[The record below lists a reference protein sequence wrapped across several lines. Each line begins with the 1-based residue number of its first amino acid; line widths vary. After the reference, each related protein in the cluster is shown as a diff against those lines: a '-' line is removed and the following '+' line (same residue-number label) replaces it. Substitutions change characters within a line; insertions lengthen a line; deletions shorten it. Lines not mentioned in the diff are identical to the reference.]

1 MKESCIYQQGPVVPH
16 DQVPKTIHP
25 GKSAFNL
32 PAFPISPKLAA
43 IIKNVQAI
51 LPSWDNQVD
60 PSLPHPFPERPAVI
74 PLVGNNP
81 LRLLFGTATTRA
93 GNSDRTQRFFR
104 ERDFR
109 RGRRYNADAERYP
122 LAVDHNHPLRALAP
136 LGFPH
141 SVAPPLAGAK
151 LPSMKTSSH
160 SSRPLASNSPSMVCQ
175 MSCQRSASAHM
186 YIRRQQVEG
195 DGYSSGRSCQLAPV
209 FRIQRIPSRQ
219 RRLSAQG
226 RPPFLLLGRSG
237 SNGSSF
243 SHIPSVKNLRRAMD
257 SSYSIVHGFVHKIN
271 LLKNPKS
278 GYETTSS
285 LSDQNRRKLIEYL
298 YLLNVNDI
306 L

>member
-1 MKESCIYQQGPVVPH
+1 MPH

-25 GKSAFNL
+25 GKGTFNL

-43 IIKNVQAI
+43 IGRDWKSI
-51 LPSWDNQVD
+51 LFRGNDQFD
-60 PSLPHPFPERPAVI
+60 PPLRQPVPERSAEI
-74 PLVGNNP
+74 SLVRNHP

-151 LPSMKTSSH
+151 LPSRKTSSH
-160 SSRPLASNSPSMVCQ
+160 FSRPLASNSLRMVCQ
-175 MSCQRSASAHM
+175 MSCQRSASAHI

-243 SHIPSVKNLRRAMD
+243 SHIASVKNLRRAMD
-257 SSYSIVHGFVHKIN
+257 SSYSIVHGFTHKIN
-271 LLKNPKS
+271 LLNNKKS

-285 LSDQNRRKLIEYL
+285 VLSHL
-298 YLLNVNDI
+298 
-306 L
+306 